1 MIKEEFVSQLERG
14 ATQAA
19 ALPVTSAV
27 LRWTADQLK
36 RGDPPWWKAIAKAWD
51 KRVFVAWTEAWGLY
65 LTALHFEALNDAE
78 CPLVKV
84 FPSCGGTAEADPTTA
99 LARFLADPPPSFF
112 DNLRVRHRRTFV
124 APRSVLWMSP
134 AMMFFQTRGLPYYV
148 VETNAGAGLDLAAD
162 VLYKNAAVDP
172 KSKKKVF
179 DSTLI
184 AARIGLDPQPLDVS
198 DIVQRRW
205 LTAGIWPDNLEA
217 INQLDF
223 AIEGVLKRGKEEAA
237 FIQLAPCPPEKA
249 AAFVAKNIPADDPDV
264 GLLLLNMGTTVRM
277 TDAEYAAYSA
287 AIASTLKSWG
297 DRGLWMEV
305 ETVRGETYATTY
317 QVRVHRVVEGV
328 LRSFVMASFDLE
340 TAKHVYSEASPTFL
354 AVKTAKTAKTA

>member
-1 MIKEEFVSQLERG
+1 MTKEEFVAQLEHG
-14 ATQAA
+14 AVQASG
-19 ALPVTSAV
+19 LPVTSSV

-36 RGDPPWWKAIAKAWD
+36 RGDPPWWKGIAKAWE
-51 KRVFVAWTEAWGLY
+51 KRAFVAWTEAWSLY
-65 LTALHFEALNDAE
+65 LTALHFEALNDAD

-84 FPSCGGTAEADPTTA
+84 FPSCGGTAEADPSTA
-99 LARFLADPPPSFF
+99 LARFLADPGPTFLE
-112 DNLRVRHRRTFV
+112 NLRTRHRRTFV

-134 AMMFFQTRGLPYYV
+134 AMMFFQPRGLPYYV

-162 VLYKNAAVDP
+162 VLYKNVGADP
-172 KSKKKVF
+172 KTKKKVF
-179 DSTLI
+179 DSSLI

-223 AIEGVLKRGKEEAA
+223 AIDGVQKRAKEEAA

-249 AAFVAKNIPADDPDV
+249 AAFIAKNIPADDPDV
-264 GLLLLNMGTTVRM
+264 GLLLFNMGTTVRM

-287 AIASTLKSWG
+287 SLASTLKAWG
-297 DRGLWMEV
+297 DRGLWIEV
-305 ETVRGETYATTY
+305 ENVRGEKYSSTF
-317 QVRVHRVVEGV
+317 QVRAHRFMDGA

-340 TAKHVYSEASPTFL
+340 TSRQVYSEASPTFL
-354 AVKTAKTAKTA
+354 SVKPAKPAA

>member
-217 INQLDF
+217 INQLDH
-223 AIEGVLKRGKEEAA
+223 AIDGVQKRGKEEAA

-354 AVKTAKTAKTA
+354 AVKTAKTA